1 MGQGGGNQTGP
12 AQPAQGHTAEPR
24 ELGFTYKSLTTKSP
38 EVFIFTFL
46 PPLNLCL
53 DYTLSLEIN
62 SLLFLHSFLSYRNY
76 ASGFSLNITSSNKA
90 PLILLPPDI

>member
-1 MGQGGGNQTGP
+1 MGQGGGNQTEP
-12 AQPAQGHTAEPR
+12 AQPAQGHQ
-24 ELGFTYKSLTTKSP
+24 ELGFTYKSLAPKSL
-38 EVFIFTFL
+38 EVFIFTSL

-62 SLLFLHSFLSYRNY
+62 SLLLLHSSLSDKNY